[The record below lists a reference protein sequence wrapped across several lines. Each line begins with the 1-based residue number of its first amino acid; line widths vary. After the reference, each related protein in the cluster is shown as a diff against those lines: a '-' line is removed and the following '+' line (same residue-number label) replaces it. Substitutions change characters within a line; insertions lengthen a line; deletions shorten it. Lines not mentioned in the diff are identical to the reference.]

1 MSILTAANTLEDF
14 HADLSDFSVNKFNTT
29 LLVRNVM
36 ENVARKL
43 ELDIHRN
50 DVAASLYE
58 ICCDLEDFPK
68 DEGFGSSDHYSY
80 VKRAREELT
89 YEIKARIADLRK
101 LIRRTEWRSEAYRSK
116 VEIIDLKAQLKK
128 LKEGA

>member
-14 HADLSDFSVNKFNTT
+14 HADLSDYTRNKFNTT
-29 LLVRNVM
+29 LLVLNVM
-36 ENVARKL
+36 ATVARVL

-50 DVAASLYE
+50 DVANSLYQ
-58 ICCDLEDFPK
+58 ICCNLEDFPE
-68 DEGFGSSDHYSY
+68 DEGFGTSDHYSY

-116 VEIIDLKAQLKK
+116 VQIKDLQAQLKK